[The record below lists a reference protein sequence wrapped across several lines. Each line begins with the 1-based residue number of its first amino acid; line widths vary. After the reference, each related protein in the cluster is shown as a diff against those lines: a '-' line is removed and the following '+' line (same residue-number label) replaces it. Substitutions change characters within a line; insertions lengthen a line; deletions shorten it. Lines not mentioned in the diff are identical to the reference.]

1 MKIRTYMRILSRK
14 DRLRFRFCFLR
25 QGQSMQQV
33 LRFSTWRGG
42 HGGNSAG
49 CMGTSSG
56 SRSRP
61 SVLTSNHSFVKR
73 SLNPL
78 LLDETE
84 TERGL
89 VTGFASMS
97 LAFA

>member
-14 DRLRFRFCFLR
+14 DRLRFCFCFLR
-25 QGQSMQQV
+25 QGQSMHQV

-61 SVLTSNHSFVKR
+61 NVLTSNHSFVKR